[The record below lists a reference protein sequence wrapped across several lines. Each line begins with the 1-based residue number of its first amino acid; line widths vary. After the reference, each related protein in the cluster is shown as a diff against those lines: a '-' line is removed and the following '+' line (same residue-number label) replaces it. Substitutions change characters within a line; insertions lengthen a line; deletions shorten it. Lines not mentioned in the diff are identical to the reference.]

1 MPLWQPAFFV
11 FWVPEVC
18 VRLPWWVL
26 CLFWGLVGCSG
37 ATRVVRLDTGRG
49 SPVVQ
54 VPRTERAAGSVVL
67 DADDV
72 KEAVARLGQRIRASP
87 RAQDA
92 ARRLFE
98 VEPRSG
104 SYLVDVRR
112 RRITPLGPG
121 ESLASEASLA
131 DVEMTRAYLRW
142 CVRTGR
148 TGDCLG
154 LLKESPVIAGDARFA
169 LALALA
175 KGAVLDELWEA
186 VKDMANPEALVQ
198 AALWTAAT
206 YALLWT
212 VPEPSTKGVA
222 AVLTAALIAYVG
234 VDTFWGLIQGFQRLM
249 VEADAALTFDELRG
263 AGERF
268 GKVMGRNAARAFVM
282 LATAAIGS
290 TGATLGAK
298 LPGLPGA
305 AQAAVRAEADAGV
318 VYAAVGQVES
328 VAMAADGFTIG
339 LAPGAVAMS
348 SSGAAP
354 GSGTPGLRA
363 WKSFSGFKKAMGPAG
378 SGKQWHHVVEQT
390 PGNVQRFGP
399 EAIQS
404 TENVIAI
411 DARIHE
417 RISAYYS
424 SKQRLTDNRVVREWL
439 REQSFDQQREFGLRL
454 LKQFGAIP

>member
-1 MPLWQPAFFV
+1 M
-11 FWVPEVC
+11 
-18 VRLPWWVL
+18 RLPWWVL
-26 CLFWGLVGCSG
+26 ALLWVLVGCGG
-37 ATRVVRLDTGRG
+37 ATKVVRLDTGRG
-49 SPVVQ
+49 SPVVH

-87 RAQDA
+87 RAQEA

-121 ESLASEASLA
+121 EHLAGGQSQA
-131 DVEMTRAYLRW
+131 DVELTRAYLRW
-142 CVRTGR
+142 CGRTGR
-148 TGDCLG
+148 PGDCLG
-154 LLKESPVIAGDARFA
+154 LLSEGPVIAGDGRFA

-175 KGAVLDELWEA
+175 KGAVLEELWDA
-186 VKDMANPEALVQ
+186 VKDLANPEALVQ

-212 VPEPSTKGVA
+212 VPEPATKGVA

-234 VDTFWGLIQGFQRLM
+234 IDTFWGLIQGFRHLM

-290 TGATLGAK
+290 TGVALGAK

-305 AQAAVRAEADAGV
+305 AQAAVRAESEAGGGLRGRGAGRVRGHCRGWLHVRPRSRCCGHVIERRRFVAREGVEVLQWFQEGDGAGGQRKAVASHCRADA
-318 VYAAVGQVES
+318 
-328 VAMAADGFTIG
+328 
-339 LAPGAVAMS
+339 
-348 SSGAAP
+348 
-354 GSGTPGLRA
+354 
-363 WKSFSGFKKAMGPAG
+363 W
-378 SGKQWHHVVEQT
+378 
-390 PGNVQRFGP
+390 
-399 EAIQS
+399 
-404 TENVIAI
+404 
-411 DARIHE
+411 E
-417 RISAYYS
+417 R
-424 SKQRLTDNRVVREWL
+424 
-439 REQSFDQQREFGLRL
+439 
-454 LKQFGAIP
+454 